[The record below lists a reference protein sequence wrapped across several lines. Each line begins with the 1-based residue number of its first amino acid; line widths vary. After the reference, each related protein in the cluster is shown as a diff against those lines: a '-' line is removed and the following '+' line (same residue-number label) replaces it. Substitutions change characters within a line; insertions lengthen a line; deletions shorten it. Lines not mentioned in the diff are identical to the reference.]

1 MKKNDI
7 TVLLLLFNT
16 SRHLL
21 KNLSSYKKFNV
32 VILDQSNDNK
42 IKKDVLKILPN
53 IKYYKITHINK
64 GFAYGINFL
73 TNKVK
78 TKFFLCTQADVKIS
92 YKDILKLKLPFV
104 KNKDA
109 VISVPHIRSFNNFS
123 SRQKKN
129 KKIFKVDKIIGAI
142 FLAEKKKFHL
152 IKKFDENFF
161 FYWEDIDLSKRVEM
175 SKYSLYLNY
184 KRVSDHN
191 GKYFIN
197 NKPRNGNPNLTSDYA
212 YVHFRFARKI
222 ALDNSTVFILGD
234 INGGEINKDFKMAYK
249 DSLEH
254 YEAHI
259 LLKQGVYNYAYAS
272 KKIGNQFLSW
282 EETDGSHYQAQ
293 NTYTIL
299 LYFKGFND
307 EVEKLI
313 GVKRFNFL

>member
-184 KRVSDHN
+184 KS
-191 GKYFIN
+191 K
-197 NKPRNGNPNLTSDYA
+197 
-212 YVHFRFARKI
+212 
-222 ALDNSTVFILGD
+222 AL
-234 INGGEINKDFKMAYK
+234 
-249 DSLEH
+249 H
-254 YEAHI
+254 
-259 LLKQGVYNYAYAS
+259 
-272 KKIGNQFLSW
+272 
-282 EETDGSHYQAQ
+282 
-293 NTYTIL
+293 
-299 LYFKGFND
+299 
-307 EVEKLI
+307 
-313 GVKRFNFL
+313 